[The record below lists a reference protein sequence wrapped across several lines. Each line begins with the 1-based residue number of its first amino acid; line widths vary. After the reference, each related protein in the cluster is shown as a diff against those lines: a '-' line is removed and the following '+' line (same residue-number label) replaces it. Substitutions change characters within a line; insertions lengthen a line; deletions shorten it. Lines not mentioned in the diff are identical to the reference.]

1 MKEKKQKTTR
11 TLNAVERK
19 ISHALPKKVRRD
31 FYLAWKD
38 GKEKEFYALLLS
50 DAQLNTS
57 SEDCAQLFWEK
68 LQYEIDIYAEILEYL
83 SVCES
88 KKLPELD
95 DLKKALQASLVSDDD
110 AIDRQVNLVVPLF
123 YERKPSEYETEFKK
137 ISYLFLDKLATKNKL
152 FTGNMLGYIFFG
164 DYFSVASGVLLAKH
178 AKLLAP
184 VSCVCR
190 MKLHTMLM
198 TVAQQ
203 EGFIAESAEDI
214 ALSLFEKALERP
226 LSKEEISLL
235 IIYSLM
241 QIYEWQMID
250 SHKRRPS
257 LLTTTKHVVKAVE
270 YCEAHGYEDLSK
282 WDHALTVTEDRI
294 LWERQVALITR
305 YLLRINLKEYS
316 DLKTI
321 TYRFILR
328 SFQSGYLSSEIID
341 FIFDGRLFSNAS
353 TVMLALSSNALR
365 EHNLFAYIQE
375 KLIAMMKFLIKQ
387 ERLDVTP
394 KTVADYLLL
403 ISLNRGISK
412 EELAILNTYVLL
424 QAFT

>member
-68 LQYEIDIYAEILEYL
+68 LQYEIDVFAEILEYL
-83 SVCES
+83 SVCETQ
-88 KKLPELD
+88 KLPELE
-95 DLKKALQASLVSDDD
+95 DLKKALQVSLVSDSE

-123 YERKPSEYETEFKK
+123 YEKKPAEYEKNFKK
-137 ISYLFLDKLATKNKL
+137 ISYHFLDGLATKNRL
-152 FTGNMLGYIFFG
+152 FTGNMLAYIFFG

-178 AKLLAP
+178 AKLISSQ
-184 VSCVCR
+184 SCVCR
-190 MKLHTMLM
+190 MRLNTTLM
-198 TVAQQ
+198 SLSQK
-203 EGFIAESAEDI
+203 EGIVSENSEDI
-214 ALSLFEKALERP
+214 ALKLFDISLERP

-250 SHKRRPS
+250 SHRKLPELLPSSKRII
-257 LLTTTKHVVKAVE
+257 KAVE
-270 YCEAHGYEDLSK
+270 YCEINGYDDLDM
-282 WDHALTVTEDRI
+282 WNQALTVTDDRV
-294 LWERQVALITR
+294 LWDRQVALITR
-305 YLLRINLKEYS
+305 FLLRIDLKEYS
-316 DLKTI
+316 KIKAI

-365 EHNLFAYIQE
+365 EHNLAPYIQE
-375 KLIAMMKFLIKQ
+375 KLTDMMNFLIKK
-387 ERLDVTP
+387 EGIEETP
-394 KTVADYLLL
+394 GTIADYLLTV
-403 ISLNRGISK
+403 SLNRGISK
-412 EELAILNTYVLL
+412 EELSILNAYVLL